1 MAKILIID
9 DEKDLCLV
17 LSRFLSKHGYEVME
31 AHKGKK
37 ALEIVNEANPDL
49 ILCDFMLEDMDGTTV
64 LKAIKEI
71 NPATPVIIITGF
83 SNIKTAV
90 EVMRLGAVDYV
101 IKPLIP
107 EEILLTIRKA
117 LDRALLPIPGAVG
130 SSQSAPAQREEKN
143 GSTRRSSSI
152 NTKTDYIFGDSPYFK
167 NILKQIDLVAPTN
180 YSVIIYG
187 ESGSGKEAIAQE
199 IHKRSKR
206 ANKPFIAIDC
216 GVLSKELAG
225 SELFGHEKGSFTGA
239 LNQKIGSFELAN
251 EGTIFLDEIANLSY
265 DVQISLL
272 RVVQERKMRR
282 VGGTKD
288 IDLDV
293 RIIVAS
299 NEKLW
304 DAAGSGKLREDLYH
318 RFNEFAIQVAPLRER
333 VSDIMVFAN
342 HFLGIANEELNKS
355 IKGFHPE
362 VERLFK
368 SYVWYGNLRE
378 LKNVVKRATLLC
390 DEEYIDVKSI
400 PFELTNFSKLQFEGS
415 SSSEPAQP
423 VQQSPGVVTFPQQNA
438 PVATYPPVK
447 KALPKEQSLKSAGI
461 DAEYELIL
469 EALKKVNFNK
479 SKAAKVLQID
489 RKTLYNKIR
498 QYQELRGEKFES
510 EV

>member
-37 ALEIVNEANPDL
+37 ALEIINETMPDL
-49 ILCDFMLEDMDGTTV
+49 ILCDFMLEDMDGTSV

-107 EEILLTIRKA
+107 EEILMTIKKA
-117 LDRALLPIPGAVG
+117 LDRALLPIADSLGG
-130 SSQSAPAQREEKN
+130 SSTTPRQERNGQSK
-143 GSTRRSSSI
+143 RSGPSRS
-152 NTKTDYIFGDSPYFK
+152 DYIFGDSPYFK
-167 NILKQIDLVAPTN
+167 NIIKQIDLVAPTN

-206 ANKPFIAIDC
+206 NHKPFVAIDC

-239 LNQKIGSFELAN
+239 LNQKIGSFEIAN

-304 DAAGSGKLREDLYH
+304 DSAGAVKLREDLFH

-342 HFLGIANEELNKS
+342 HFLGIANEELNKN

-362 VERLFK
+362 VERIFA
-368 SYVWYGNLRE
+368 SYLWYGNLRE

-400 PFELTNFSKLQFEGS
+400 PFELTNFTKLQFEGS
-415 SSSEPAQP
+415 GDPVAAPATQQLPPSYAQP
-423 VQQSPGVVTFPQQNA
+423 ASSFA
-438 PVATYPPVK
+438 PAKKPVI
-447 KALPKEQSLKSAGI
+447 KEQSLKSAGI

-510 EV
+510 EI